1 MFQIHNRRY
10 LGSKFKLLA
19 FIDDVIR
26 AHCRDCRTLTDLFGG
41 TGVVA
46 HHFNNRFRIR
56 INDIL
61 FGNFLAY
68 RTFFSDE
75 AVSWPYLK
83 DLIEYYN
90 QLNDMPS
97 ENYYSR
103 HFADTFLGR
112 RNMLKVGVIRDDI
125 DTLSAQGKIN
135 AREQAVLITSLLY
148 AIDRIANT
156 VGHYD
161 AFRRNGDLIKPLLL
175 QLPETQENHNQGNQ
189 IFQQDANEL
198 VKNIQSDIVYI
209 DPPYNSRQYG
219 DAYHFLENVA
229 VNAKP
234 QVHGVARKMDRS
246 RLKSNYCTQKAAAQ
260 FGQLIDD
267 TDAKYI
273 LVSYNNTGSKINSR
287 SNAKISDVQIMEI
300 LQKKGKVSV
309 FEQDFHAFTTG
320 KTQLSK
326 HKERLFLCEVG
337 IRDETFVR
345 IPDNARNEG
354 IVKSPLNYT
363 GGKGKLLPQIKAKL
377 PEPFGVFY
385 DVFSGGANTG
395 ANVLAE
401 QVICIDKNRPLID
414 LLNYIQ
420 SQTYVGLVAALEQ
433 KIAHY
438 GLSDTFRHDY
448 DFYKCSSSKGLGEF
462 NKAPFARLRQDY
474 NQYKDNLLFLIII
487 FYGFNNQ
494 IRFNQK
500 GEFNLPVGKRDFN
513 ASLRKKL
520 RLFMERLHTRRI
532 RFACQDFRDLDI
544 KHLQKQQA
552 FLYLD
557 PPYLLGTAAYNE
569 HGGWT
574 ARDEQDL
581 LHFLK
586 VCDEHHIRFALSNVM
601 KHKGE
606 MHQQLLDWSVA
617 HSFNINY
624 LNFRYPNANYQAKH
638 KSGETQ
644 EVLITNYRT
653 PSENNLS
660 DGILPD

>member
-19 FIDDVIR
+19 FIENVIR
-26 AHCRDCRTLTDLFGG
+26 THCRNCHTFTDLFGG

-46 HHFNNRFRIR
+46 HHFNDRFRIQ
-56 INDIL
+56 INDTL
-61 FGNFLAY
+61 SGNFLAY
-68 RTFFSDE
+68 QTFFAAE
-75 AVSWPYLK
+75 PVNWPHIK
-83 DLIEYYN
+83 EWIDGYN
-90 QLNDMPS
+90 QLTDMPS

-103 HFADTFLGR
+103 HFAGTFLSHQ
-112 RNMLKVGVIRDDI
+112 NMRKVGVIRDDI
-125 DTLSAQGKIN
+125 DALFAQGKIN
-135 AREQAVLITSLLY
+135 TRERAVLITSLLY

-161 AFRRNGDLIKPLLL
+161 AFRRSGDLAKPLVLR
-175 QLPETQENHNQGNQ
+175 LPQTQEAHNQGNQ

-198 VKNIQSDIVYI
+198 VKSIRSDIVYI

-234 QVHGVARKMDRS
+234 EVHGVARKMDRS
-246 RLKSNYCTQKAAAQ
+246 HLKSGYCTQKAAAQ
-260 FGQLIDD
+260 FGQLIENI
-267 TDAKYI
+267 DAKYI

-320 KTQLSK
+320 KTQLAE

-337 IRDETFVR
+337 IHDEPLALTPSNESDET
-345 IPDNARNEG
+345 

-385 DVFSGGANTG
+385 DVFSGGANVG
-395 ANVLAE
+395 INVLADE
-401 QVICIDKNRPLID
+401 IICIDKNEQLID
-414 LLNYIQ
+414 LLKFIQ
-420 SQTYVGLVAALEQ
+420 SQSYAGLVAQLEQ
-433 KIAHY
+433 KIARY

-448 DFYKCSSSKGLGEF
+448 DFYECNSNNGLGKF
-462 NKAPFARLRQDY
+462 NKQPFARLRQDY
-474 NQYKDNLLFLIII
+474 NQSKDNLLFLLLI

-513 ASLRKKL
+513 VSLRNKL
-520 RLFMERLHTRRI
+520 RLFMQRLRTRHI

-544 KHLQKQQA
+544 EHLQRQNA

-557 PPYLLGTAAYNE
+557 PPYLLGMAAYNE
-569 HGGWT
+569 NGGWT
-574 ARDEQDL
+574 AQDERDL
-581 LHFLK
+581 LQFLQT
-586 VCDEHHIRFALSNVM
+586 CNEHQIRFALSNVM

-606 MHQQLLDWSVA
+606 THQQLLDWCIA
-617 HSFNINY
+617 HSFHINY
-624 LNFRYPNANYQAKH
+624 LNFHYQNANYQAKH

-644 EVLITNYRT
+644 EVLITNY
-653 PSENNLS
+653 
-660 DGILPD
+660 

>member
-19 FIDDVIR
+19 FIDNVIGT
-26 AHCRDCRTLTDLFGG
+26 HCHDCHTFTDLFGG

-46 HHFNNRFRIR
+46 HHFNDRFRIQ
-56 INDIL
+56 INDTL

-68 RTFFSDE
+68 QTFLADQS
-75 AVSWPYLK
+75 VNWPRIK
-83 DLIEYYN
+83 ELIDGYN
-90 QLNDMPS
+90 QLTDMPS

-103 HFADTFLGR
+103 HFADTFLSR
-112 RNMLKVGVIRDDI
+112 QNMRKVGVIRDDI
-125 DTLSAQGKIN
+125 DALFAQGKIN

-161 AFRRNGDLIKPLLL
+161 AFRRSGDLAKLLVL
-175 QLPETQENHNQGNQ
+175 RLPHTQEEHNQGNQ

-198 VKNIQSDIVYI
+198 VKSIRSDIVYI

-234 QVHGVARKMDRS
+234 EVHGVARKMDRS
-246 RLKSNYCTQKAAAQ
+246 HLKSDYCTQKAAAQ
-260 FGQLIDD
+260 FGQLIENI
-267 TDAKYI
+267 DAKYI

-320 KTQLSK
+320 KTQLVE

-337 IRDETFVR
+337 ICDESFVLT
-345 IPDNARNEG
+345 PSNKSNEI

-385 DVFSGGANTG
+385 DVFSGGANVG
-395 ANVLAE
+395 INVLADE
-401 QVICIDKNRPLID
+401 IICIDKNQQLID
-414 LLNYIQ
+414 LLNFIQ
-420 SQTYVGLVAALEQ
+420 SQSYTDLVAQLEQ
-433 KIAHY
+433 KIAYY

-448 DFYKCSSSKGLGEF
+448 DFYECNSNNGLGKF
-462 NKAPFARLRQDY
+462 NKQPFAQLRQDY
-474 NQYKDNLLFLIII
+474 NQSKDNLLFLLLI

-513 ASLRKKL
+513 ISLRNKL
-520 RLFMERLHTRRI
+520 RLFMERLHTRHI

-544 KHLQKQQA
+544 EHLRQQNA

-569 HGGWT
+569 NGGWT
-574 ARDEQDL
+574 AQDERDL
-581 LHFLK
+581 LQFLQT
-586 VCDEHHIRFALSNVM
+586 CNAHQIRFALSNVM

-606 MHQQLLDWSVA
+606 MHQQLLDWCVEHA
-617 HSFNINY
+617 FNINY
-624 LNFRYPNANYQAKH
+624 LNFHYQNANYQAKH
-638 KSGETQ
+638 KSSETQ
-644 EVLITNYRT
+644 EVLITNY
-653 PSENNLS
+653 
-660 DGILPD
+660 